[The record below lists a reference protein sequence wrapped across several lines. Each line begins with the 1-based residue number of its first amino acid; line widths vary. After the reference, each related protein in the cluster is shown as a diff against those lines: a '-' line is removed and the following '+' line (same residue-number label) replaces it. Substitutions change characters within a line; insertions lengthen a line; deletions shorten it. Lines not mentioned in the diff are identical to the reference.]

1 MFNFPHVSSKTVAFL
16 TLGLA
21 VGAVVPLVNLAP
33 GAVRAA
39 PDSEASFPDIQEH
52 WARPFIEP
60 LAEKDIVAG
69 YLDGTFRPNK
79 PVQRDEFAAL
89 VRQAFDQEPTRKI
102 SSGTVYKDV
111 PSGYW
116 AAPAI
121 AEAYKTGF
129 MTGYPGGFFRPNQ
142 NISRVEALVSLTKNS
157 NLSST
162 QPTASTTQTITN
174 QPVTNQAKNQA
185 IIQQASTG
193 RATKKRVF
201 FPLAM
206 TNLMQPLFVKPERNQ
221 SMPASSSPSA
231 VTSDKGASSSGSPS
245 AVTSNKTVSL
255 TRPASF
261 TVSNY
266 YVDAKKIPHYAV
278 DDVAVATKANM
289 VVNYPNPRLLNP
301 NQPATRGDVAAFI
314 YQALV
319 TQGKLQPLPGT
330 VPASNYIVD
339 RIPKSTPS
347 TPKSTP
353 STPKSTP
360 STPKSTPSTPKSTP
374 STPKSTLST
383 PKNTP
388 KSTPSTQTPQ

>member
-1 MFNFPHVSSKTVAFL
+1 MSNSSRWSSKNVAFL

-39 PDSEASFPDIQEH
+39 PTSKASFPDIQEH

-60 LAEKDIVAG
+60 LAEKNIVAG

-89 VRQAFDQEPTRKI
+89 VCEAFNQEPVRKI
-102 SSGTVYKDV
+102 ASGTVYKDV

-121 AEAYKTGF
+121 EEAYQTGF

-142 NISRVEALVSLTKNS
+142 NISRVEALVSLTKNL

-162 QPTASTTQTITN
+162 QPTASTTQTTTNQPITN
-174 QPVTNQAKNQA
+174 QATNQATT
-185 IIQQASTG
+185 QQASTG
-193 RATKKRVF
+193 RTSKKRVF

-206 TNLMQPLFVKPERNQ
+206 TNLMQPLFVKPARNR
-221 SMPASSSPSA
+221 SMPASSSQSSVA
-231 VTSDKGASSSGSPS
+231 SDQDVSSSDSPS
-245 AVTSNKTVSL
+245 AVTSNKSVSL
-255 TRPASF
+255 NRPASF

-266 YVDAKKIPHYAV
+266 YVDAQKIPYYAV
-278 DDVAVATKANM
+278 DDVAVATKANI
-289 VVNYPNPRLLNP
+289 VVNYPNPNVLNP

-319 TQGKLQPLPGT
+319 SQGKLQPLPGT
-330 VPASNYIVD
+330 IAASNYIVD
-339 RIPKSTPS
+339 RAPD
-347 TPKSTP
+347 
-353 STPKSTP
+353 
-360 STPKSTPSTPKSTP
+360 
-374 STPKSTLST
+374 
-383 PKNTP
+383 
-388 KSTPSTQTPQ
+388 STQTAQ